1 MYNCPDLIIDSH
13 GRTGSVSLFNLTAAF
28 VMLLLLA
35 SGVVNAA
42 DRPGYYGLG
51 AAASPEEISGWDIDI
66 RPDGKGLP
74 EGQGSVEDGEFLYEA
89 QYAKCH
95 GSFGEG
101 VGRFPVLAGGEG
113 TLTDSRPSKITDS
126 YGAHTSTL
134 WDSIRRAMPFTA
146 PESLT
151 SDEVYAVTAYV
162 LYLNDLI
169 EDDFVLSRD
178 NFTSIELSNNLNFI
192 PDQRPDVANGRCM
205 QDCTD
210 PASIRIVSSVMPVV
224 QDTVPLVIDNRA
236 AEAAEA
242 AGEKIY
248 GQYCSLCHKSGMGGA
263 PVVGEVSDWQGRAAA
278 GMVTLKKRA
287 IDGYTGRYG
296 FMPPKGGFTHLT
308 DQEIEAVVEYM
319 MDSSQ

>member
-1 MYNCPDLIIDSH
+1 MYNCPDSITDSQ
-13 GRTGSVSLFNLTAAF
+13 GRVGSVSLFKLAAAF
-28 VMLLLLA
+28 VVLFLLT
-35 SGVVNAA
+35 SGIVNAT
-42 DRPGYYGLG
+42 DRTGYYGLG
-51 AAASPEEISGWDIDI
+51 TPASPEEIRGWDIDI
-66 RPDGKGLP
+66 RPDGEGLP
-74 EGQGSVEDGEFLYEA
+74 EGQGSVEDGEFLYEQQCA
-89 QYAKCH
+89 ECH

-113 TLTDSRPSKITDS
+113 TLTDSRPSKTIGS
-126 YGAHTSTL
+126 YWAHTSTL
-134 WDSIRRAMPFTA
+134 WDYIRRTMPFTA

-178 NFTSIELSNNLNFI
+178 NFTSIELPNNLNFI

-205 QDCTD
+205 QDCKD

-224 QDTVPLVIDNRA
+224 RAVATPVIDNRA
-236 AEAAEA
+236 AQA

-263 PVVGEVSDWQGRAAA
+263 PIVGEVSDWQDREAG
-278 GMVTLKKRA
+278 GMVALKKRA
-287 IDGYTGRYG
+287 IDGYTGQYG

-308 DQEIEAVVEYM
+308 DQEIEEVVEYM
-319 MDSSQ
+319 VDSSQ

>member
-1 MYNCPDLIIDSH
+1 MYKCPDLKIDSQ
-13 GRTGSVSLFNLTAAF
+13 GRTGSASLFNLTAAF

-42 DRPGYYGLG
+42 DRTGDYGLG
-51 AAASPEEISGWDIDI
+51 AAASPEEISGSDIDI
-66 RPDGKGLP
+66 RPD
-74 EGQGSVEDGEFLYEA
+74 
-89 QYAKCH
+89 
-95 GSFGEG
+95 
-101 VGRFPVLAGGEG
+101 
-113 TLTDSRPSKITDS
+113 I
-126 YGAHTSTL
+126 
-134 WDSIRRAMPFTA
+134 
-146 PESLT
+146 
-151 SDEVYAVTAYV
+151 
-162 LYLNDLI
+162 
-169 EDDFVLSRD
+169 
-178 NFTSIELSNNLNFI
+178 
-192 PDQRPDVANGRCM
+192 ANGRCM

-224 QDTVPLVIDNRA
+224 QDTASSIIDNRA

-278 GMVTLKKRA
+278 GMVALKKRA

>member
-1 MYNCPDLIIDSH
+1 MYNYLDLKIDSQ
-13 GRTGSVSLFNLTAAF
+13 GRTGSASLFNLTAAF

-42 DRPGYYGLG
+42 DRTGDYGLG
-51 AAASPEEISGWDIDI
+51 AAASPEEISGSDIDI
-66 RPDGKGLP
+66 RPD
-74 EGQGSVEDGEFLYEA
+74 
-89 QYAKCH
+89 
-95 GSFGEG
+95 
-101 VGRFPVLAGGEG
+101 
-113 TLTDSRPSKITDS
+113 I
-126 YGAHTSTL
+126 
-134 WDSIRRAMPFTA
+134 
-146 PESLT
+146 
-151 SDEVYAVTAYV
+151 
-162 LYLNDLI
+162 
-169 EDDFVLSRD
+169 
-178 NFTSIELSNNLNFI
+178 
-192 PDQRPDVANGRCM
+192 ANGRCM

-224 QDTVPLVIDNRA
+224 QDTAPSIIDNRA

-278 GMVTLKKRA
+278 GMVALKKRA

>member
-1 MYNCPDLIIDSH
+1 MYKCPDLKIDSQ
-13 GRTGSVSLFNLTAAF
+13 GRTGSASLFNLTAAF

-42 DRPGYYGLG
+42 DRTGDYGLG
-51 AAASPEEISGWDIDI
+51 AAASPEEISGSDIDI
-66 RPDGKGLP
+66 RPD
-74 EGQGSVEDGEFLYEA
+74 
-89 QYAKCH
+89 
-95 GSFGEG
+95 
-101 VGRFPVLAGGEG
+101 
-113 TLTDSRPSKITDS
+113 I
-126 YGAHTSTL
+126 
-134 WDSIRRAMPFTA
+134 
-146 PESLT
+146 
-151 SDEVYAVTAYV
+151 
-162 LYLNDLI
+162 
-169 EDDFVLSRD
+169 
-178 NFTSIELSNNLNFI
+178 
-192 PDQRPDVANGRCM
+192 ANGRCM

-224 QDTVPLVIDNRA
+224 QDTAPSIIDNRA

-278 GMVTLKKRA
+278 GMVALKKRA

>member
-13 GRTGSVSLFNLTAAF
+13 IIDSQGRTGSASLFNLTAAF

-42 DRPGYYGLG
+42 DRTGDYGLG
-51 AAASPEEISGWDIDI
+51 AAASPEEISGSDIDI
-66 RPDGKGLP
+66 RPD
-74 EGQGSVEDGEFLYEA
+74 
-89 QYAKCH
+89 
-95 GSFGEG
+95 
-101 VGRFPVLAGGEG
+101 
-113 TLTDSRPSKITDS
+113 I
-126 YGAHTSTL
+126 
-134 WDSIRRAMPFTA
+134 
-146 PESLT
+146 
-151 SDEVYAVTAYV
+151 
-162 LYLNDLI
+162 
-169 EDDFVLSRD
+169 
-178 NFTSIELSNNLNFI
+178 
-192 PDQRPDVANGRCM
+192 ANGRCM

-224 QDTVPLVIDNRA
+224 QDTASSIIDNR
-236 AEAAEA
+236 AAEA

-278 GMVTLKKRA
+278 GMVALKKRA

>member
-13 GRTGSVSLFNLTAAF
+13 IIDSQGRTGSASLFNLTAAF
-28 VMLLLLA
+28 IMLLLLA

-42 DRPGYYGLG
+42 DRTGDYGLG
-51 AAASPEEISGWDIDI
+51 AAASPEEISGSDIDI
-66 RPDGKGLP
+66 RPD
-74 EGQGSVEDGEFLYEA
+74 
-89 QYAKCH
+89 
-95 GSFGEG
+95 
-101 VGRFPVLAGGEG
+101 
-113 TLTDSRPSKITDS
+113 I
-126 YGAHTSTL
+126 
-134 WDSIRRAMPFTA
+134 
-146 PESLT
+146 
-151 SDEVYAVTAYV
+151 
-162 LYLNDLI
+162 
-169 EDDFVLSRD
+169 
-178 NFTSIELSNNLNFI
+178 
-192 PDQRPDVANGRCM
+192 ANGRCM

-224 QDTVPLVIDNRA
+224 QDTARSIIDNR
-236 AEAAEA
+236 AAEA

-278 GMVTLKKRA
+278 GMVALKKRA

>member
-1 MYNCPDLIIDSH
+1 MYNCPDLRIDSQ
-13 GRTGSVSLFNLTAAF
+13 GRTGSASLFNLTAAF

-42 DRPGYYGLG
+42 DRTGDYGLG
-51 AAASPEEISGWDIDI
+51 AAASPEEISGSDIDI
-66 RPDGKGLP
+66 RPD
-74 EGQGSVEDGEFLYEA
+74 
-89 QYAKCH
+89 
-95 GSFGEG
+95 
-101 VGRFPVLAGGEG
+101 
-113 TLTDSRPSKITDS
+113 I
-126 YGAHTSTL
+126 
-134 WDSIRRAMPFTA
+134 
-146 PESLT
+146 
-151 SDEVYAVTAYV
+151 
-162 LYLNDLI
+162 
-169 EDDFVLSRD
+169 
-178 NFTSIELSNNLNFI
+178 
-192 PDQRPDVANGRCM
+192 ANGRCM

-224 QDTVPLVIDNRA
+224 QDTAPSVIDNR
-236 AEAAEA
+236 AAEA

-263 PVVGEVSDWQGRAAA
+263 PVVGEVRDWQGRAAA

>member
-1 MYNCPDLIIDSH
+1 MYNYLDLKLDSQ
-13 GRTGSVSLFNLTAAF
+13 GRTGSASLFNLTAAF

-42 DRPGYYGLG
+42 DRTGDYGLG
-51 AAASPEEISGWDIDI
+51 AAASPEEISGSDIDI
-66 RPDGKGLP
+66 RPD
-74 EGQGSVEDGEFLYEA
+74 
-89 QYAKCH
+89 
-95 GSFGEG
+95 
-101 VGRFPVLAGGEG
+101 
-113 TLTDSRPSKITDS
+113 I
-126 YGAHTSTL
+126 
-134 WDSIRRAMPFTA
+134 
-146 PESLT
+146 
-151 SDEVYAVTAYV
+151 
-162 LYLNDLI
+162 
-169 EDDFVLSRD
+169 
-178 NFTSIELSNNLNFI
+178 
-192 PDQRPDVANGRCM
+192 ANGRCM

-224 QDTVPLVIDNRA
+224 QDTAPSIIDNR
-236 AEAAEA
+236 AAEA

-278 GMVTLKKRA
+278 GMVALKKRA

>member
-1 MYNCPDLIIDSH
+1 MYNYLDLKIDSQ
-13 GRTGSVSLFNLTAAF
+13 GRTGSASLFNLTAAF

-42 DRPGYYGLG
+42 GRTGDYGLG
-51 AAASPEEISGWDIDI
+51 AAASPEEISGSDIDI
-66 RPDGKGLP
+66 RPD
-74 EGQGSVEDGEFLYEA
+74 
-89 QYAKCH
+89 
-95 GSFGEG
+95 
-101 VGRFPVLAGGEG
+101 
-113 TLTDSRPSKITDS
+113 I
-126 YGAHTSTL
+126 
-134 WDSIRRAMPFTA
+134 
-146 PESLT
+146 
-151 SDEVYAVTAYV
+151 
-162 LYLNDLI
+162 
-169 EDDFVLSRD
+169 
-178 NFTSIELSNNLNFI
+178 
-192 PDQRPDVANGRCM
+192 ANGRCM

-224 QDTVPLVIDNRA
+224 QDTAPSIIDNRA

-278 GMVTLKKRA
+278 GMVALKKRA

>member
-1 MYNCPDLIIDSH
+1 MYNCPDLIIDSQ
-13 GRTGSVSLFNLTAAF
+13 GRTGSASLFNLTAAF

-42 DRPGYYGLG
+42 DRTGYYGLG
-51 AAASPEEISGWDIDI
+51 AAASPEEISGWDIDF
-66 RPDGKGLP
+66 RPD
-74 EGQGSVEDGEFLYEA
+74 
-89 QYAKCH
+89 
-95 GSFGEG
+95 
-101 VGRFPVLAGGEG
+101 
-113 TLTDSRPSKITDS
+113 I
-126 YGAHTSTL
+126 
-134 WDSIRRAMPFTA
+134 
-146 PESLT
+146 
-151 SDEVYAVTAYV
+151 
-162 LYLNDLI
+162 
-169 EDDFVLSRD
+169 
-178 NFTSIELSNNLNFI
+178 
-192 PDQRPDVANGRCM
+192 ANGRCM
-205 QDCTD
+205 QDCID

-224 QDTVPLVIDNRA
+224 QDTAPSIIDNR
-236 AEAAEA
+236 AAEA

-278 GMVTLKKRA
+278 GMVALKKRA

>member
-13 GRTGSVSLFNLTAAF
+13 IIDSQGRTGSASLFNLTAAF

-42 DRPGYYGLG
+42 DRTGDYGLG
-51 AAASPEEISGWDIDI
+51 AAASPEEISGSDIDI
-66 RPDGKGLP
+66 RPD
-74 EGQGSVEDGEFLYEA
+74 
-89 QYAKCH
+89 
-95 GSFGEG
+95 
-101 VGRFPVLAGGEG
+101 
-113 TLTDSRPSKITDS
+113 I
-126 YGAHTSTL
+126 
-134 WDSIRRAMPFTA
+134 
-146 PESLT
+146 
-151 SDEVYAVTAYV
+151 
-162 LYLNDLI
+162 
-169 EDDFVLSRD
+169 
-178 NFTSIELSNNLNFI
+178 
-192 PDQRPDVANGRCM
+192 ANGRCM

-224 QDTVPLVIDNRA
+224 QDTAPSIIDNRA

-278 GMVTLKKRA
+278 GMVALKKRA

>member
-1 MYNCPDLIIDSH
+1 MYKCPDLKIDSQ
-13 GRTGSVSLFNLTAAF
+13 GRTGSASLFNLTAAF

-42 DRPGYYGLG
+42 DRTGYYGLG
-51 AAASPEEISGWDIDI
+51 AAASPEEISGSDIDI
-66 RPDGKGLP
+66 RPD
-74 EGQGSVEDGEFLYEA
+74 
-89 QYAKCH
+89 
-95 GSFGEG
+95 
-101 VGRFPVLAGGEG
+101 
-113 TLTDSRPSKITDS
+113 I
-126 YGAHTSTL
+126 
-134 WDSIRRAMPFTA
+134 
-146 PESLT
+146 
-151 SDEVYAVTAYV
+151 
-162 LYLNDLI
+162 
-169 EDDFVLSRD
+169 
-178 NFTSIELSNNLNFI
+178 
-192 PDQRPDVANGRCM
+192 ANGRCM

-224 QDTVPLVIDNRA
+224 QDTASSIIDNR
-236 AEAAEA
+236 AAEA

-278 GMVTLKKRA
+278 GMVALKKRA

>member
-1 MYNCPDLIIDSH
+1 MYNYLDLKIDSQ
-13 GRTGSVSLFNLTAAF
+13 GRTGSASLFNLTAAF
-28 VMLLLLA
+28 IMLLLLA

-42 DRPGYYGLG
+42 DRTGDYGLG
-51 AAASPEEISGWDIDI
+51 AAASPEEISGSDIDI
-66 RPDGKGLP
+66 RPD
-74 EGQGSVEDGEFLYEA
+74 
-89 QYAKCH
+89 
-95 GSFGEG
+95 
-101 VGRFPVLAGGEG
+101 
-113 TLTDSRPSKITDS
+113 I
-126 YGAHTSTL
+126 
-134 WDSIRRAMPFTA
+134 
-146 PESLT
+146 
-151 SDEVYAVTAYV
+151 
-162 LYLNDLI
+162 
-169 EDDFVLSRD
+169 
-178 NFTSIELSNNLNFI
+178 
-192 PDQRPDVANGRCM
+192 ANGRCM

-224 QDTVPLVIDNRA
+224 QDTAPSIIDNR
-236 AEAAEA
+236 AAEA

-278 GMVTLKKRA
+278 GMVALKKRA

>member
-1 MYNCPDLIIDSH
+1 MYNYLDLKIDSQ
-13 GRTGSVSLFNLTAAF
+13 GRTGSASLFNLTAAF

-42 DRPGYYGLG
+42 DRTGDYGLG
-51 AAASPEEISGWDIDI
+51 AAASPEEISGSDIDI
-66 RPDGKGLP
+66 RPD
-74 EGQGSVEDGEFLYEA
+74 
-89 QYAKCH
+89 
-95 GSFGEG
+95 
-101 VGRFPVLAGGEG
+101 
-113 TLTDSRPSKITDS
+113 I
-126 YGAHTSTL
+126 
-134 WDSIRRAMPFTA
+134 
-146 PESLT
+146 
-151 SDEVYAVTAYV
+151 
-162 LYLNDLI
+162 
-169 EDDFVLSRD
+169 
-178 NFTSIELSNNLNFI
+178 
-192 PDQRPDVANGRCM
+192 ANGRCM

-224 QDTVPLVIDNRA
+224 QDTAPSIIDNR
-236 AEAAEA
+236 AAEA

-278 GMVTLKKRA
+278 GMVALKKRA

>member
-13 GRTGSVSLFNLTAAF
+13 IIDSQGRTGSASLFNLTAAF
-28 VMLLLLA
+28 IMLLLLA

-42 DRPGYYGLG
+42 DRTGDYGLG
-51 AAASPEEISGWDIDI
+51 AAASPEEISGSDIDI
-66 RPDGKGLP
+66 RPD
-74 EGQGSVEDGEFLYEA
+74 
-89 QYAKCH
+89 
-95 GSFGEG
+95 
-101 VGRFPVLAGGEG
+101 
-113 TLTDSRPSKITDS
+113 I
-126 YGAHTSTL
+126 
-134 WDSIRRAMPFTA
+134 
-146 PESLT
+146 
-151 SDEVYAVTAYV
+151 
-162 LYLNDLI
+162 
-169 EDDFVLSRD
+169 
-178 NFTSIELSNNLNFI
+178 
-192 PDQRPDVANGRCM
+192 ANGRCM

-224 QDTVPLVIDNRA
+224 QDTAPSIIDNR
-236 AEAAEA
+236 AAEA

-278 GMVTLKKRA
+278 GMVALKKRA

>member
-13 GRTGSVSLFNLTAAF
+13 IIDSQGRTGSASLFNLTAAF

-42 DRPGYYGLG
+42 DRTGYYGLG

-66 RPDGKGLP
+66 RPD
-74 EGQGSVEDGEFLYEA
+74 
-89 QYAKCH
+89 
-95 GSFGEG
+95 
-101 VGRFPVLAGGEG
+101 
-113 TLTDSRPSKITDS
+113 I
-126 YGAHTSTL
+126 
-134 WDSIRRAMPFTA
+134 
-146 PESLT
+146 
-151 SDEVYAVTAYV
+151 
-162 LYLNDLI
+162 
-169 EDDFVLSRD
+169 
-178 NFTSIELSNNLNFI
+178 
-192 PDQRPDVANGRCM
+192 ANGRCM

-224 QDTVPLVIDNRA
+224 QDTAPSVIDNR
-236 AEAAEA
+236 AAEA

-278 GMVTLKKRA
+278 GMVALKKRA

>member
-13 GRTGSVSLFNLTAAF
+13 IIDSQGRTGSASLFNLTAAF

-42 DRPGYYGLG
+42 DRTGDYGLG
-51 AAASPEEISGWDIDI
+51 AAASPEEISGSDIDI
-66 RPDGKGLP
+66 RPD
-74 EGQGSVEDGEFLYEA
+74 
-89 QYAKCH
+89 
-95 GSFGEG
+95 
-101 VGRFPVLAGGEG
+101 
-113 TLTDSRPSKITDS
+113 I
-126 YGAHTSTL
+126 
-134 WDSIRRAMPFTA
+134 
-146 PESLT
+146 
-151 SDEVYAVTAYV
+151 
-162 LYLNDLI
+162 
-169 EDDFVLSRD
+169 
-178 NFTSIELSNNLNFI
+178 
-192 PDQRPDVANGRCM
+192 ANGRCM

-224 QDTVPLVIDNRA
+224 QDTAPSIIDNR
-236 AEAAEA
+236 AAEA

-278 GMVTLKKRA
+278 GMVALKKRA